1 MQEDFFINSDTF
13 NDIYYLYVRTLVG
26 KFIKKG
32 KKEKALKF
40 YNNIKEK
47 IKLDM
52 NKKKSIPLVF
62 LLSMLNSMPKLSFKE
77 MRLGSQKKDIPIS
90 ISEDKQV
97 LICVDT
103 LLKLSKKKKKL
114 EIDKLTNYIISSYK
128 NEGIVIRNKKLTYKK
143 AIINRTFLNVHI
155 PKKKN

>member
-13 NDIYYLYVRTLVG
+13 NDIYYLYIRTLIG
-26 KFIKKG
+26 KLIKKG

-40 YNNIKEK
+40 YNNIKEN

-90 ISEDKQV
+90 ISENKQV

-114 EIDKLTNYIISSYK
+114 EIDKLINYIISSYK
-128 NEGIVIRNKKLTYKK
+128 NEGIVIKNKKLTYRK
-143 AIINRTFLNVHI
+143 AIINRTFLNVRI
-155 PKKKN
+155 PKRKN